1 MELSVIF
8 VCMGVLLMGTAN
20 AEYNYKTGFLN
31 AQGVPDGGMDVVP
44 PSFEEIQAFGTANSG
59 DAFTNIMA
67 RNIAINETEL
77 CLEQGDIP
85 VPCNSTGRA
94 KRNALRDRGMRW
106 VNGVVPYVID
116 NRYDYGTRARITRAM
131 ERYHETTC
139 IRFVERTRET
149 DYIYIFPGNGCYS
162 LVGRV
167 GGQQQVSLGNGC
179 TTNLGTIIHELMHAV
194 GFHHEQTRT
203 DRDTYVYIYFNNIIQ
218 GLEYNFD
225 KYEQTYIDH
234 LGTPYDLFS
243 VMHYH
248 MTAFTSNGQ
257 PTIVARD
264 QRFQLDYRS
273 DFSDNDINKLNIYYE
288 CDGNTV
294 DPTLPE
300 EVDCVD
306 SNQNC
311 PGWADAG
318 YCATNSWMIANCK
331 LSCAVCVI
339 TPTPTPGTGGNDDCK
354 DMNDNCAGW
363 ANAGECQANPSWML
377 PNCPVSCDQCETVN
391 PGENCIDM
399 NENCA
404 IWAKYRQCTENPGY
418 MLEFCPR
425 SCGQCVGSGI
435 MQTCEDFNDQCAD
448 WASTEQC
455 QLNPGYMNYECRKSC
470 SLCAASSPL
479 ELLPQTQCQDTSG
492 YCPVYAED
500 GMCVSKPEYMGL
512 VCPDTC
518 QMCPGKIYAESGSS
532 GSSELRSF
540 YGFLG
545 ALFISFLARRL
556 AL

>member
-1 MELSVIF
+1 ML
-8 VCMGVLLMGTAN
+8 
-20 AEYNYKTGFLN
+20 
-31 AQGVPDGGMDVVP
+31 
-44 PSFEEIQAFGTANSG
+44 
-59 DAFTNIMA
+59 
-67 RNIAINETEL
+67 TEL

-218 GLEYNFD
+218 GKKRDLCLEYNFD
-225 KYEQTYIDH
+225 NRPSSLATRDSSSTTVPI
-234 LGTPYDLFS
+234 S
-243 VMHYH
+243 V
-248 MTAFTSNGQ
+248 TTTSTNS
-257 PTIVARD
+257 T
-264 QRFQLDYRS
+264 F
-273 DFSDNDINKLNIYYE
+273 YYE